1 MTSLVFA
8 GAACAGAACDEAALG
23 SGEIEPPALVAGSA
37 ASAAIVETAADP
49 SRVGAAL
56 ERVESSPIV
65 PAVALEPAV
74 EVDLPRP
81 HRARGARAV
90 KENAECADCH
100 EEEAREWERSRH
112 RQAFTNRAFGD
123 AFAIE
128 PAGFCADCHAPEA
141 DVRPVAGPV
150 SRLGVGCVTC
160 HVDDDGAVLAV
171 ARDGAAGDDAPH
183 AIRRSPGFGTA
194 AACAGCHE
202 FRFPTARP
210 GATDDGAFM
219 QTTAREHARSP
230 AADRS
235 CASCHMPS
243 KAGRRSHDFGVVR
256 DPEWLRDSL
265 TATASL
271 DLSDAL
277 EITLAQTAP
286 GHAFPTGDL
295 FRRLEVGAELRGPG
309 GKVLLRRVRYLE
321 RHLEISR
328 SRGTR
333 ELVDDDRVFFEPR
346 VVELDLHPPDG
357 AAAPSSV
364 VWWVKL
370 QRVAQTFDGRD
381 PSAAIVESEVPLY
394 RGTLPWKPSQ
404 P

>member
-1 MTSLVFA
+1 VTSLVFA

-23 SGEIEPPALVAGSA
+23 SGEIEPPALAAAGVA
-37 ASAAIVETAADP
+37 ASPANAEPAAEA
-49 SRVGAAL
+49 
-56 ERVESSPIV
+56 SPIV
-65 PAVALEPAV
+65 PAVVLAPAV
-74 EVDLPRP
+74 EADLPRP

-90 KENAECADCH
+90 KENADCVSCH
-100 EEEAREWERSRH
+100 EEEAREWDRSRH
-112 RQAFTNRAFGD
+112 RQAFTNRAFAD

-141 DVRPVAGPV
+141 DVRPVAGPG

-160 HVDDDGAVLAV
+160 HVDNDGAVLAV

-194 AACAGCHE
+194 AACSGCHE

-230 AADRS
+230 AAERS

-265 TATASL
+265 TASASL
-271 DLSDAL
+271 TVSDTL
-277 EITLAQTAP
+277 EITLTQTAP

-321 RHLEISR
+321 RHLEISM

-333 ELVDDDRVFFEPR
+333 ELVDDDRVFFEPK
-346 VVELDLHPPDG
+346 VVELDLRAPDG
-357 AAAPSSV
+357 SAAPSSV

-381 PSAAIVESEVPLY
+381 PSAALIESEVPLHQ
-394 RGTLPWKPSQ
+394 GTLPWKPSQ

>member
-23 SGEIEPPALVAGSA
+23 SGEIEPRGP
-37 ASAAIVETAADP
+37 ASA
-49 SRVGAAL
+49 GAA
-56 ERVESSPIV
+56 VSSAIIEPAAEPDPVV
-65 PAVALEPAV
+65 PAVALAPPAEP
-74 EVDLPRP
+74 DLPRP

-90 KENAECADCH
+90 KENADCVDCH
-100 EEEAREWERSRH
+100 AEEAREWERSRH
-112 RQAFTNRAFGD
+112 RQAFTNRAFAD

-141 DVRPVAGPV
+141 DVRPVAGPA

-160 HVDDDGAVLAV
+160 HVDNDGSVIAV
-171 ARDGAAGDDAPH
+171 ARGGAADDDAPH
-183 AIRRSPGFGTA
+183 AVRRSAGFGTA
-194 AACAGCHE
+194 AACSGCHE

-243 KAGRRSHDFGVVR
+243 KAGRRSHEFGVVR
-256 DPEWLRDSL
+256 DPEWLRESL
-265 TATASL
+265 SATASL
-271 DLSDAL
+271 DAAGAL
-277 EITLAQTAP
+277 EITLSQTAP

-295 FRRLEVGAELRGPG
+295 FRRLEVGAELRGPQG
-309 GKVLLRRVRYLE
+309 QVLLRRVRYLE

-328 SRGTR
+328 SSGAR
-333 ELVDDDRVFFEPR
+333 ELVEDDRVFFEPR
-346 VVELDLHPPDG
+346 VVELDLHPSGG
-357 AAAPSSV
+357 AAPPTAI

-381 PSAAIVESEVPLY
+381 PSAAIIESEVPLY
-394 RGTLPWKPSQ
+394 RDTLPWKPSQ